1 MKPSR
6 ADEPLLFAEAW
17 QFGDVRIDPGR
28 HLLQL
33 RGEAVEIEPKPF
45 ALLIALAEARGDVVD
60 KRDLLERLW
69 PRQLVTDA
77 VLNQCVLRAR
87 QAIGDDDHRVIVT
100 VHRHGYRIGPAVE
113 AVAGAA
119 SASSPAS
126 ALSRH
131 RRAGW
136 TALALLGVAGALAL
150 AAWSFD
156 GGRQAAPRAPSVAV
170 MPIETSSANAD
181 VQRIASGLGDALL
194 TRLAQEASLRV
205 PARTSVRAAAEH
217 RADVRRV
224 GRELGVE
231 HVFEAVLD
239 EAGNGYV
246 LHASLVRG
254 SDGFQEWARRFDVPD
269 GGLAVAE
276 AAIADAVI
284 AALDGHAPGSSSSAI
299 GTDSDQAYRAYLRG
313 RALWHQRTEAALR
326 WAIENDEA
334 ALAIDPQFAR
344 AHADLATAW
353 MLLYEYSNLSLEDAR
368 RAAEPHV
375 RSALRLAPGLAEAQA
390 ANGLLL
396 LDGGE
401 AIAAER
407 ALRKAVAAAPND
419 ATFLMWLGTS
429 LTYQGRVSEAAAW
442 HDKALALDP
451 LSAVAHVYVG
461 VDRALAGDAGAGSR
475 FERAIALDPRL
486 PESYWQ
492 YALAERFAG
501 RTAAAREL
509 LERALALD
517 PSSEYTRAMLA
528 DTLLE
533 LRAPQQAATVLRGGG
548 DGSLAAW
555 LRSAAAVARAN
566 GDDERAL
573 VYDRLSVDRAMPLP
587 DDRLLAAAAQ
597 ARLGRRVDSL
607 ASFERLLA
615 GSAGNEPIVRLWQAD
630 LGAPDVMLYLD
641 LVREQRGA
649 AAARTAA
656 DAVAARLQAMRQ
668 GGVRLPALDALLDAV
683 RRYDV
688 QSKPS
693 ANSRSPTNT

>member
-17 QFGDVRIDPGR
+17 RFGDVRIDPGR
-28 HLLQL
+28 HVLQV
-33 RGEAVEIEPKPF
+33 RADTVEIEPKPF

-69 PRQLVTDA
+69 PRQIVTDA

-87 QAIGDDDHRVIVT
+87 QAIGDDDHRMVVT
-100 VHRHGYRIGPAVE
+100 VHRRGYRLGPAVE
-113 AVAGAA
+113 AIPGEP
-119 SASSPAS
+119 PAS
-126 ALSRH
+126 PTGGGSPPR
-131 RRAGW
+131 RRAVRAAI
-136 TALALLGVAGALAL
+136 ALVGIAVAAAAVALLI
-150 AAWSFD
+150 D
-156 GGRQAAPRAPSVAV
+156 GSRWRTPPSPSVAV
-170 MPIETSSANAD
+170 MPIETTSANAD

-194 TRLAQEASLRV
+194 TRLAEEASLRV

-239 EAGNGYV
+239 EAGGGYV
-246 LHASLVRG
+246 VHASLVRS
-254 SDGFQEWARRFDVPD
+254 SDGFQEWARLFDVPD
-269 GGLAVAE
+269 GGLAIAE
-276 AAIADAVI
+276 TAIADAVI
-284 AALDGHAPGSSSSAI
+284 AALDGHAGAPTSAI

-375 RSALRLAPGLAEAQA
+375 RAALRIAPDLAEAQA
-390 ANGLLL
+390 AHGLLL
-396 LDGGE
+396 LDGGDVV
-401 AIAAER
+401 AAEQ
-407 ALRKAVAAAPND
+407 ALRKAASAAPND

-429 LTYQGRVSEAAAW
+429 LTYQGRVTEAAAW

-451 LSAVAHVYVG
+451 LSAVANVYVG
-461 VDRALAGDAGAGSR
+461 VDRALAGDDSATAR
-475 FERAIALDPRL
+475 FVRAIALDPRL

-492 YALAERFAG
+492 YALAQRFAG
-501 RTAAAREL
+501 RPTSAREL

-533 LRAPQQAATVLRGGG
+533 LHAP
-548 DGSLAAW
+548 
-555 LRSAAAVARAN
+555 
-566 GDDERAL
+566 
-573 VYDRLSVDRAMPLP
+573 
-587 DDRLLAAAAQ
+587 
-597 ARLGRRVDSL
+597 
-607 ASFERLLA
+607 
-615 GSAGNEPIVRLWQAD
+615 
-630 LGAPDVMLYLD
+630 
-641 LVREQRGA
+641 REA
-649 AAARTAA
+649 
-656 DAVAARLQAMRQ
+656 
-668 GGVRLPALDALLDAV
+668 
-683 RRYDV
+683 
-688 QSKPS
+688 
-693 ANSRSPTNT
+693 